1 MASVRRSHQ
10 TLPGERA
17 ALPYQTTFHLTS
29 EPADPGRSPYRSGAQ
44 LPRSAHSGALQSQ
57 SFDSALSL
65 MNPKLSTNYPERS
78 SLWIRSA
85 APCWHPR
92 RGTPLGIM
100 GLLPP
105 LALVHALIVAM

>member
-29 EPADPGRSPYRSGAQ
+29 EPADPGRSPYRSGAR

-65 MNPKLSTNYPERS
+65 MNPKIEYQRSGAQLPMDPERS
-78 SLWIRSA
+78 SLFA
-85 APCWHPR
+85 AP
-92 RGTPLGIM
+92 
-100 GLLPP
+100 
-105 LALVHALIVAM
+105 